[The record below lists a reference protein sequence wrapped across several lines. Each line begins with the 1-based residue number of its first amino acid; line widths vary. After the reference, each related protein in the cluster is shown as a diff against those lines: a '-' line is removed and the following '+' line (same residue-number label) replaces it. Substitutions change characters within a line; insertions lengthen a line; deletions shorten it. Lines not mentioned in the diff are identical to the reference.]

1 MLWPESR
8 EPALRPPNSRS
19 TVRPRF
25 ARHPE
30 SDIISPPPT
39 PRFPITNFTD
49 SAFPMA
55 DFRRKRR
62 HLGLPIWSS
71 VLLMSGN
78 IALMAILIVQL
89 ARQSS
94 WGSLILSSAAL
105 TISLFGISFYSFLTI
120 KEIQLNRRQSNF
132 VDSVTHELKTPI
144 AALRLYLDTLLLH
157 EPEAHDRRE
166 FYETMNTE
174 LTRLDR
180 LINQLLEVGRLDA
193 IGQSTE
199 TETVAVEDL
208 LRQCARAACLHHK
221 QEVSDV
227 FEFDINPI
235 ALDSR
240 RLLLEMI
247 FGNLLDNAVK
257 YGGNPPRVKVQAAAH
272 GLSRVV
278 VRIHDNG
285 QGVPPENRRR
295 IFQMFFRGSDELQ
308 RTKTGTGLGLYI
320 VRTLV
325 SLLKGRIQVTE
336 GNNGVGS
343 TFEVIL
349 PGRQIMSPP
358 ATMRSTGD
366 RVSELALSA
375 QEKSR

>member
-1 MLWPESR
+1 MDFRNYGRRRCPAAFGTQPFLWHTVFPFGPQFSR
-8 EPALRPPNSRS
+8 LSTATRTEPMDN
-19 TVRPRF
+19 
-25 ARHPE
+25 
-30 SDIISPPPT
+30 
-39 PRFPITNFTD
+39 
-49 SAFPMA
+49 
-55 DFRRKRR
+55 FRRKRR

-71 VLLMSGN
+71 LLLMTVN

-94 WGSLILSSAAL
+94 WGSLILGSAAL
-105 TISLFGISFYSFLTI
+105 AISLFGISFYSFLTI
-120 KEIQLNRRQSNF
+120 KEIQLNRRQANF

-166 FYETMNTE
+166 FYETMNSE

-193 IGQSTE
+193 IGQSSDAE
-199 TETVAVEDL
+199 TISLEDL

-221 QEVSDV
+221 HEVADV
-227 FEFDINPI
+227 FEFQIPPM
-235 ALDSR
+235 ALASR
-240 RLLLEMI
+240 RLPLEMI

-257 YGGNPPRVKVQAAAH
+257 YGGSPPRVRVEAAAH

-285 QGVPPENRRR
+285 QGVPLENRRR
-295 IFQMFFRGSDELQ
+295 IFQMFVRGNDELQ

-325 SLLKGRIQVTE
+325 GLLKGRIQVTE
-336 GNNGVGS
+336 GARGIGS

-349 PGRQIMSPP
+349 PGRQIALPSTPTP
-358 ATMRSTGD
+358 TRSHGD
-366 RVSELALSA
+366 RVSELALSV
-375 QEKSR
+375 QEKQR